1 MDEQVKSKN
10 SLLALLKSSPSSS
23 SLSYSSF
30 YSSSSCT
37 IENEIHDLSPVRTG
51 SKASHEAE
59 QCRHVAE
66 NEAIED
72 MGMRFFNDIFGHGGI
87 IEWKDVEKRFN
98 LVAWTGNGPE
108 PVISWSEFGF
118 CIGENIYEINL
129 SQHFIY
135 ILTSSSQLFQ

>member
-1 MDEQVKSKN
+1 MDGQVKSKN

-30 YSSSSCT
+30 YSSSNSSSSC
-37 IENEIHDLSPVRTG
+37 ILENDIHDDLSPVRTG

-118 CIGENIYEINL
+118 CIGENI
-129 SQHFIY
+129 
-135 ILTSSSQLFQ
+135 